1 MQSYY
6 KRARNMKRASIFFT
20 TSASKLRDLSQS
32 YNESSA
38 EASGSFKTTD
48 FAAKRV
54 ATKSDMNSF

>member
-1 MQSYY
+1 
-6 KRARNMKRASIFFT
+6 MKRAPIFFT
-20 TSASKLRDLSQS
+20 TSVIKLRDLSQS
-32 YNESSA
+32 YYESSA